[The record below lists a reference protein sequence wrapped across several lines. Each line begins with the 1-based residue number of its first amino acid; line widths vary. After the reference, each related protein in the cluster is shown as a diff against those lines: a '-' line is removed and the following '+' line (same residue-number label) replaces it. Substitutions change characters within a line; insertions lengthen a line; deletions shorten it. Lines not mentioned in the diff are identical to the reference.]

1 MTTGTKDK
9 LLSAAKRRYKECH
22 IEELNA
28 TFRIQSLNGRE
39 ISKFAAKFT
48 SGNVDEN
55 SIDQLAS
62 LLAMTLV
69 DDDGNLLITSPE
81 EQAQLADLEFSVLVK
96 LANAAQ
102 VHNRLT
108 EEADQVIAKN

>member
-1 MTTGTKDK
+1 MTIGTKDK
-9 LLSAAKRRYKECH
+9 LLSAAKRRYTEVR
-22 IEELNA
+22 IDELDA

-48 SGNVDEN
+48 GGNVDEN
-55 SIDQLAS
+55 SIEQLAT

-69 DDDGNLLITSPE
+69 DEAGNLLIVTPE

-108 EEADQVIAKN
+108 EDADQVIAKN